1 MTAHFPKKLKIAA
14 APALSIHSPNTAGE
28 NNPTTALFVPVDDIG
43 DTLIEKDHNG
53 LFTRA

>member
-43 DTLIEKDHNG
+43 DMLIEKDHNG